1 VGSAVLGGASVA
13 HASGVPPWDGA
24 RPSAPPE
31 VDVAGADVLTTPRMK
46 THESIVRAN
55 GIAHFVVTFGESD
68 EARKTIVCAHGFLD
82 HAFGFEPLARHLV
95 PRGFKL
101 VAFDFRG
108 HGRSGWVPL
117 GGYYHFADYVA
128 DMDELLPQIAPPRP
142 HLLGHSM
149 GGTAAGLFAGAR
161 PDAIDGL
168 ILLEGLGPPE
178 SALDE
183 APRRMRAFLDEVKKV
198 RARGLD
204 YAGRPVRSV
213 AEALERMRRVHPD
226 LGDDP
231 GLFLAEK
238 ATRELA
244 DGTRVFR
251 YDPLHRSTSPMP
263 YRFDHHATLLRE
275 VTAETLIVHG
285 SRGYRHP
292 EDEERRREATLR
304 SSRRVV
310 IEGAGHML
318 HWTHAREVA
327 DAIEAHLEK
336 GARESP

>member
-1 VGSAVLGGASVA
+1 MRQVERTV
-13 HASGVPPWDGA
+13 
-24 RPSAPPE
+24 E
-31 VDVAGADVLTTPRMK
+31 
-46 THESIVRAN
+46 AN
-55 GIAHFVVTFGESD
+55 GVTHFVVTFGEAV
-68 EARKTIVCAHGFLD
+68 EAHRTIVCAHGFLD

-95 PRGFKL
+95 PRGFAL

-108 HGRSGWVPL
+108 HGRSGWVPR

-128 DMDELLPQIAPPRP
+128 DMDALLPQIAPPRP

-149 GGTAAGLFAGAR
+149 GGTASGLFAGAR
-161 PDAIDGL
+161 PEAIDKL
-168 ILLEGLGPPE
+168 VLLEGLGPPE
-178 SALDE
+178 SELED

-198 RARGLD
+198 RERGLD
-204 YAGRPVRSV
+204 YAGRPISGV
-213 AEALERMRRVHPD
+213 EDALARMRRVHPD

-244 DGTRVFR
+244 DGARVFR
-251 YDPLHRSTSPMP
+251 YDPLHRTTSPMP

-275 VTAETLIVHG
+275 VRAETLLVYG
-285 SRGYRHP
+285 SRGYRLP

-304 SSRRVV
+304 ACRRVV
-310 IEGAGHML
+310 IEGAGHMM

-327 DAIEAHLEK
+327 DAIEAHLCT
-336 GARESP
+336 